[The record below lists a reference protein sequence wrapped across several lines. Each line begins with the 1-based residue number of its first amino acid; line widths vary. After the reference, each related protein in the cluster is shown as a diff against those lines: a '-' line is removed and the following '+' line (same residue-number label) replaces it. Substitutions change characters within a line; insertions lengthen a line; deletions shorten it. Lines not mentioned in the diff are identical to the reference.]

1 MKKLLL
7 LILLPT
13 IMFSQKWEIKDKW
26 DGVDNYDVLEVIE
39 ALDLTNE
46 VRNHA
51 ELKPLILSNR
61 LSKLAKSRLDSISIN
76 GEYIASTDETGE
88 IYFYTNRVNKNY
100 FKDAVIGLIV
110 PGIDDNFTYDQMVCS
125 ECTEIGF
132 AKAKIDD
139 KTYTMLIFDKIY

>member
-1 MKKLLL
+1 MKKLIL
-7 LILLPT
+7 LILLPI
-13 IMFSQKWEIKDKW
+13 IMFSQKWEIKDKLS
-26 DGVDNYDVLEVIE
+26 VDLHKFWAIE

-46 VRNHA
+46 VRDHA
-51 ELKPLILSNR
+51 ELKPLILSDR
-61 LSKLAKSRLDSISIN
+61 LSKLASSRLDSISIN
-76 GEYIASTDETGE
+76 GKYIASTDETGE
-88 IYFYTNRVNKNY
+88 IYFYTNRVSKNY

-132 AKAKIDD
+132 AKATIDD

>member
-1 MKKLLL
+1 MKKLIL
-7 LILLPT
+7 LILLPI
-13 IMFSQKWEIKDKW
+13 IMFSQKWEIKDKLS
-26 DGVDNYDVLEVIE
+26 DVDLNKFWVIQ

-46 VRNHA
+46 VRDQA
-51 ELKPLILSNR
+51 DLKPLILSDR
-61 LSKLAKSRLDSISIN
+61 LSKLASSRLDSISIN
-76 GEYIASTDETGE
+76 GKYIASTDETGE

-110 PGIDDNFTYDQMVCS
+110 PGIEDNFTYDQMVCS

>member
-1 MKKLLL
+1 MKKLIL
-7 LILLPT
+7 LILLPI
-13 IMFSQKWEIKDKW
+13 IMFSQKWEIKDKLS
-26 DGVDNYDVLEVIE
+26 VDLHKFWAIE

-46 VRNHA
+46 VRDHA
-51 ELKPLILSNR
+51 ELKPLILSDR
-61 LSKLAKSRLDSISIN
+61 LSKLASSRLDSISIN
-76 GEYIASTDETGE
+76 GKYIASTDETGE
-88 IYFYTNRVNKNY
+88 IYFYTNRVSKNY

>member
-13 IMFSQKWEIKDKW
+13 IMFSQRWEIKDKLSDIDLHKFW
-26 DGVDNYDVLEVIE
+26 AIE

-46 VRNHA
+46 VRDHA
-51 ELKPLILSNR
+51 ELKPLILSDR
-61 LSKLAKSRLDSISIN
+61 LSKLASSRLDSISIN
-76 GEYIASTDETGE
+76 GKYIASTDETGE
-88 IYFYTNRVNKNY
+88 IYFYTNRVSKNY

-110 PGIDDNFTYDQMVCS
+110 PGKDDNFTYDQMVCS

-132 AKAKIDD
+132 AKATIDD

>member
-13 IMFSQKWEIKDKW
+13 IMFSQRWEIKDKW

-39 ALDLTNE
+39 ALDFANE
-46 VRNHA
+46 VRFQA

-88 IYFYTNRVNKNY
+88 IYFHTDRIRKNH
-100 FKDAVIGLIV
+100 FKNAVIGLII
-110 PGIDDNFTYDQMVCS
+110 PGKDDNFTYDQVTCF

-139 KTYTMLIFDKIY
+139 RTYTMLIFDKIY

>member
-1 MKKLLL
+1 MKK
-7 LILLPT
+7 LILLPI
-13 IMFSQKWEIKDKW
+13 IMFSQKWEIKDKLS
-26 DGVDNYDVLEVIE
+26 DVDLNKFWVIQ

-46 VRNHA
+46 VRDQA
-51 ELKPLILSNR
+51 DLKPLILGDR
-61 LSKLAKSRLDSISIN
+61 LSKLASSRLDSISIN
-76 GEYIASTDETGE
+76 GKYIASTDETGE
-88 IYFYTNRVNKNY
+88 IYFHTNRVSKNY

-132 AKAKIDD
+132 AKATIDD

>member
-13 IMFSQKWEIKDKW
+13 IMFSQKWEIKDKLS
-26 DGVDNYDVLEVIE
+26 DVDLNKFWVIQ

-46 VRNHA
+46 VRDQA
-51 ELKPLILSNR
+51 DLKPLILSDR
-61 LSKLAKSRLDSISIN
+61 LSKLASSRLDSISIN
-76 GEYIASTDETGE
+76 GKYIASTDETGE
-88 IYFYTNRVNKNY
+88 IYFHTNRVSKNY
-100 FKDAVIGLIV
+100 FKDAVIGLII
-110 PGIDDNFTYDQMVCS
+110 PKEDDNFTYDQMVCS

-132 AKAKIDD
+132 AKATIDD